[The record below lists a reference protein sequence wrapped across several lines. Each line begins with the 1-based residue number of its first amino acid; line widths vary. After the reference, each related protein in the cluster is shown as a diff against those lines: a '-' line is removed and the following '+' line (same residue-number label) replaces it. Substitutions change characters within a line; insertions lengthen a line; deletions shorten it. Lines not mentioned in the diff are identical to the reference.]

1 MLQFVEE
8 DGEVE
13 GKCHEIDADVPLEY
27 HGDPPKVAFER
38 FDRCGLQGP
47 EPSDSSCDLS
57 AASLDLVCH
66 EPRRVRVFAFGQFF
80 NPKDEVS
87 VERQLEPFV
96 WGLEPLL
103 SQLAE
108 QTDSSW

>member
-1 MLQFVEE
+1 MDLQCFNLWR
-8 DGEVE
+8 
-13 GKCHEIDADVPLEY
+13 KTCHEIDADAFWC

-38 FDRCGLQGP
+38 FDRCGLQGT
-47 EPSDSSCDLS
+47 EPGDSSCDLS

-66 EPRRVRVFAFGQFF
+66 EPRRVRVFALEQFF

-96 WGLEPLL
+96 
-103 SQLAE
+103 
-108 QTDSSW
+108 